1 MPSQRPARPQL
12 RARCP
17 RHSCCRSLP
26 VPFSAVT
33 ASTRRR
39 SVEFLPD
46 WSDPLDPCGDARWL
60 IGGEEREVNDYGNVV
75 IFLDDL
81 EKCTATDLQAAM
93 RRARRFCEH
102 GYDPVVVAV
111 TDENFYDKEILPTE
125 DIRFE
130 LIDNLLTFSI
140 VLGFDP
146 GDDERDSQPLVRSVL
161 DPLLRRHRMTIVRFE
176 SQEAFPPGSFVLHT
190 SIGFNTRERTLQQ
203 LYDVGQDAEALFGAM
218 HGGQLTRETAGDLIR
233 SGHANVLIG
242 QPEGHWLE
250 VKRQHYDL
258 RVDAGKIKLAES
270 VSRFC
275 NAEDGGLVI
284 YGMASKKVPNDVIRR
299 ICPLPR
305 DKGMV
310 GRYRRV
316 LQDHLHPP
324 PDNLRIEAVD
334 VPDDGM
340 LILIDVPPQPE
351 ELKPFLVHGA
361 VVDGKAEREFIS
373 IVRRQGD
380 ETVPITA
387 PMIHSMLA
395 AGRALLRRGELP
407 RDS

>member
-1 MPSQRPARPQL
+1 M
-12 RARCP
+12 
-17 RHSCCRSLP
+17 
-26 VPFSAVT
+26 T

-39 SVEFLPD
+39 SVEFLAD

-60 IGGEEREVNDYGNVV
+60 FGGEEREVNDYDNVV

-102 GYDPVVVAV
+102 RYDPVVVAV
-111 TDENFYDKEILPTE
+111 TQENFYEKEILPTE
-125 DIRFE
+125 DLRFE
-130 LIDNLLTFSI
+130 LLDNHLTFSI

-176 SQEAFPPGSFVLHT
+176 SQEAFPYGSFVLHT
-190 SIGFNTRERTLQQ
+190 TIGFNTRERTLRE
-203 LYDVGQDAEALFGAM
+203 LYDIGQDAHALFEAKGS
-218 HGGQLTRETAGDLIR
+218 GQLTRETAGDLIR
-233 SGHANVLIG
+233 GGHANVLIG
-242 QPEGHWLE
+242 QPEGHWLD
-250 VKRQHYDL
+250 VKKQHYDMNT
-258 RVDAGKIKLAES
+258 RVGKIKLAES

-275 NAEDGGLVI
+275 NTEGGGLVVF
-284 YGMASKKVPNDVIRR
+284 GMAGKKVPGGEEIRR
-299 ICPLPR
+299 LCPMPR
-305 DKGMV
+305 DKAMI
-310 GRYRRV
+310 GRYQRA
-316 LQDHLHPP
+316 LEEHLFPP
-324 PDNLRIEAVD
+324 PDNMSIEVIEM
-334 VPDDGM
+334 PDDGM

-361 VVDGKAEREFIS
+361 VVDGEVEGAFIS
-373 IVRRQGD
+373 IVRRRG
-380 ETVPITA
+380 ESSIPITA

-407 RDS
+407 PDT